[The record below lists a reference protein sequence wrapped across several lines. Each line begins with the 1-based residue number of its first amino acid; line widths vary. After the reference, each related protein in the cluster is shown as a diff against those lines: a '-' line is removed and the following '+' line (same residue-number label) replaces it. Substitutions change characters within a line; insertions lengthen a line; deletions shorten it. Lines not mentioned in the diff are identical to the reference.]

1 MLLLCVVGGIG
12 MEKIKVDLLGE
23 VLEVEKETTLYQ
35 LSQTVKGNYEED
47 IILATKNGKLC
58 ELTKTLED
66 GDVIDFITI
75 KETAGFNTYRR
86 GVTMMLI
93 KAIYQIAGPEN
104 LERVSIEHSLGAG
117 YYGKIKGDVI
127 ADVSFFEKVEKK
139 MREIVEADIPFEK
152 YSVHTREAVRK
163 FHNYKMYDKESLL
176 RYRRTSFTN
185 IYNLTGFE
193 NYFFGYMPFSTG
205 ILKYFKV
212 FPYEDGFILQLP
224 RKEEPTVVPKF
235 EPREKL
241 FKTLREACAWNET
254 MGIETVGDL
263 NSVILSGEIS
273 DLMMVQEALQEK
285 KISHIAERIAS
296 DKTKKF
302 VMIAGPSSSGKTTF
316 SHKLSIQLRTYGLKP
331 HPIAVDDYFVDRE
344 KTPLNED
351 GTYNFEC
358 LEAID
363 IEKFNEDMTAL
374 LRGERVELP
383 TFNFKTGKRE
393 YKGNYK
399 QLGADDILVIEG
411 IHGLNNKLSYS
422 LPEESKFKVYISAL
436 TTLNIDEHNQIATSD
451 GRLLRRMVRDART
464 RGASAEKTISMWK
477 SVRNGEENYI
487 FPFQESADVMFNSAL
502 IYELAVLKQY
512 AEPLLFGIKEDS
524 PYYIEANRLLKFLDY
539 LVGVSSED
547 VPKTSLVREFIG
559 NSYFHI

>member
-1 MLLLCVVGGIG
+1 
-12 MEKIKVDLLGE
+12 MEKIKIELLGE
-23 VLEVEKETTLYQ
+23 TLECEKETTLLQ
-35 LSQTVKGNYEED
+35 LSQIVKEKYSND
-47 IILATKNGKLC
+47 IMLAVKNGRLC
-58 ELTKTLED
+58 ELTKQAEH
-66 GDVIDFITI
+66 GDSITFITT
-75 KETAGFNTYRR
+75 KQSTGFNTYRR

-93 KAIYQIAGPEN
+93 KAIYQIAGSEN

-117 YYGKIKGDVI
+117 YYGKIKGNVT
-127 ADVSFFEKVEKK
+127 ADKAFFEKVEKRMK
-139 MREIVEADIPFEK
+139 EMVEADIAFEK
-152 YSVHTREAVRK
+152 YSIHTKDAICK
-163 FHNYKMYDKESLL
+163 FHNYKMYDKEKLF
-176 RYRRTSFTN
+176 RYRRTSSTN
-185 IYNLTGFE
+185 IYNLNGFE
-193 NYFFGYMPFSTG
+193 NYFFGYMPVSTG

-224 RKEEPTVVPKF
+224 RREEPTVIPEF

-263 NSVILSGEIS
+263 NDVISTGEIGE
-273 DLMMVQEALQEK
+273 LMMVQEALQEK
-285 KISHIAERIAS
+285 KISQIAEMIAS

-302 VMIAGPSSSGKTTF
+302 VMVAGPSSSGKTTF
-316 SHKLSIQLRTYGLKP
+316 SHKLSIQLRTFGLKP

-363 IEKFNEDMTAL
+363 IEQFNKDMTAL
-374 LRGERVELP
+374 LRGEKVELP

-393 YKGNYK
+393 YKGTYK
-399 QLGADDILVIEG
+399 QLGPDDILVIEG
-411 IHGLNNKLSYS
+411 IHGLNDKLSYS
-422 LPEESKFKVYISAL
+422 LPAQSKFKVYISAL
-436 TTLNIDEHNQIATSD
+436 TTLNIDEHNQISTSD

-464 RGASAEKTISMWK
+464 RGSSAERTISMWK
-477 SVRNGEENYI
+477 SVRTGEENYI

-512 AEPLLFGIKEDS
+512 AEPLLFGIHEDS

-547 VPKTSLVREFIG
+547 VPRSSLVREFIG